1 MVLSNTL
8 ELRLCMFGAAQTLW
22 SYACACLVL
31 HRTSK
36 HAKKVSNNVL
46 LPRSHMR
53 RNRVQNRRA
62 APNMH
67 RRSSKLFKLGC
78 HDWKSPFR
86 LRYND
91 WNHGKRTFGTMMR
104 SQLKSHSGTVQPCP
118 NVISFDVSRILEPC
132 NRVQICFRTALVDPN
147 AT

>member
-1 MVLSNTL
+1 MFK
-8 ELRLCMFGAAQTLW
+8 LRLCMFGAAQ
-22 SYACACLVL
+22 VL
-31 HRTSK
+31 LKRFGATPVHVWCSTGHQIMQK
-36 HAKKVSNNVL
+36 NVSNNVFF
-46 LPRSHMR
+46 PRSHMR